1 MDFDQTLDFVNS
13 IEFSDDTKPKVE
25 TKEGVLR
32 IKDNKI
38 DAPELKLD
46 IKQEVK
52 PAKTVLEETL
62 DFVSTIEFT
71 ENVKLKLEIKEEVKL
86 EIKEETLNDKEETAN
101 ELQTGFND
109 KCNSNKHISNSHD
122 AKKNSKR
129 FRR

>member
-1 MDFDQTLDFVNS
+1 MFHFYLGKEIVMMDFDQTLDFVNS

-52 PAKTVLEETL
+52 KSPVFLWL
-62 DFVSTIEFT
+62 RI
-71 ENVKLKLEIKEEVKL
+71 
-86 EIKEETLNDKEETAN
+86 
-101 ELQTGFND
+101 
-109 KCNSNKHISNSHD
+109 
-122 AKKNSKR
+122 
-129 FRR
+129 